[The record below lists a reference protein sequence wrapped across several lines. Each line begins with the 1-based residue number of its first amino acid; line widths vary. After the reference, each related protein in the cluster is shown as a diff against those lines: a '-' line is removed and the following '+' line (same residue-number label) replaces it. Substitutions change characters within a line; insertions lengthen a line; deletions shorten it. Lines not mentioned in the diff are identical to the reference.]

1 MEQIEG
7 ITLSVS
13 HYKDKDAIL
22 NILTKNGVVV
32 VLGRGIF
39 DQKKP
44 LRVFTSPFLHARFE
58 VYKGKVGGFKLK
70 DGQILKF
77 YNENYLD
84 FNLLGA
90 LDFISEL
97 TLKVIDGIDDYSSL
111 YNYLKETLDK
121 LSIKFDKAY
130 LAKYFLI
137 ILRLL
142 GLKIRT
148 GSLDEH
154 LFNPA
159 NGSFTKEEDPDAIYF
174 NFDEIIFID
183 SILNDKDVDY
193 DIENID
199 FDKILN
205 ILNIFL
211 TNFTD
216 VRLKSISILL

>member
-44 LRVFTSPFLHARFE
+44 LRVFTSPFIHAKFE
-58 VYKGKVGGFKLK
+58 IYKGKVGGYKLK

-84 FNLLGA
+84 FNMLGA
-90 LDFISEL
+90 LNFISEL
-97 TLKVIDGIDDYSSL
+97 TLKVIDGIDDYLTLYESLENTLEELSS
-111 YNYLKETLDK
+111 N
-121 LSIKFDKAY
+121 FDKIH
-130 LAKYFLI
+130 LTSYFLI

-142 GLKIRT
+142 GLQIRT
-148 GSLDEH
+148 GTLDEH

-159 NGSFTKEEDPDAIYF
+159 KGFFTSDEDSDATYF

-183 SILNDKDVDY
+183 SILNDKEVDF
-193 DIENID
+193 DKNNID
-199 FDKILN
+199 FDKILEV
-205 ILNIFL
+205 LNIFL

-216 VRLKSISILL
+216 VRLNSISLLL